1 MSVSSISPRV
11 NLPSISSTPSV
22 SRAEARPEVRAPER
36 GGVESPFARDCFQP
50 GCCAKGPDL
59 QGGVDKALPKQQ
71 LTQMLGQVLER
82 LGFKREDID
91 KAFKALGLGEQGKA
105 DSANSCGGGASDAG
119 KAGGSCGAPSAGGS
133 CGDASAAKK
142 PMSIEEL
149 LQMLMQNPALLK
161 QLLQNPQ
168 LLQQLM
174 QNPESFKQDSKSAS
188 PIGEL
193 SGVSRFSAP
202 IAA

>member
-1 MSVSSISPRV
+1 MSISALSPRI
-11 NLPSISSTPSV
+11 NLPSLSSTPSV
-22 SRAEARPEVRAPER
+22 SRSEPRSEVRAPEQR
-36 GGVESPFARDCFQP
+36 GVESLFARDCFQP
-50 GCCAKGPDL
+50 GGCCAKGPDL
-59 QGGVDKALPKQQ
+59 QGGLDKALPKQL
-71 LTQMLGQVLER
+71 LTQMLGQVLEQ

-91 KAFKALGLGEQGKA
+91 KAFKALGLGEQGKTDA
-105 DSANSCGGGASDAG
+105 AGSCGPSADAG
-119 KAGGSCGAPSAGGS
+119 KAGGCGAPSSGGS

-149 LQMLMQNPALLK
+149 LEMLLRNPQLLK

-193 SGVSRFSAP
+193 SGVSRFMGGP